1 MNFSE
6 ISIEVDKDNI
16 TNEDNIEDS
25 GTISKKLMF
34 LIEGVFLGIVA
45 VLGITGKYNLSSK
58 RLNNYLI
65 L

>member
-34 LIEGVFLGIVA
+34 LIEGVFLGIV
-45 VLGITGKYNLSSK
+45 VLCGITGEYMKK
-58 RLNNYLI
+58 ETV
-65 L
+65 